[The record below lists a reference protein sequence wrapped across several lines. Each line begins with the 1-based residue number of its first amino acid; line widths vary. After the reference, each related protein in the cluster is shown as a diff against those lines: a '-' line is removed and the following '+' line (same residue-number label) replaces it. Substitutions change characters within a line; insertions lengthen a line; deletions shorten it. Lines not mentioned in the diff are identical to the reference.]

1 MSALGKF
8 YKHSPLSAPTTMRSW
23 EFGMFCV
30 VCSPIL
36 NSGLPESREDLI
48 SMGMF
53 PDRNGPQC
61 GRSLIASS
69 TVSIVRLSI
78 RICDLRRIS
87 IRPAKR
93 ERIRMGGLKSRGI
106 FLSRPEARS
115 KPVSPR
121 TPHSLHHQAIPG
133 FLFPIK

>member
-1 MSALGKF
+1 
-8 YKHSPLSAPTTMRSW
+8 
-23 EFGMFCV
+23 
-30 VCSPIL
+30 
-36 NSGLPESREDLI
+36 
-48 SMGMF
+48 MGMF
-53 PDRNGPQC
+53 PDRNGPHQC

-87 IRPAKR
+87 IRPAKGENR
-93 ERIRMGGLKSRGI
+93 DGGLKSRGI

-115 KPVSPR
+115 KPVRPR